1 MPTEPATPG
10 ARTKPDRPPR
20 SSLRTAP
27 ASIQAALYVSVMRP
41 RLNAFA
47 RAQLWKYR
55 VPPSRLETDDVIQY
69 TIVELL
75 ERWATV
81 DEPSKYMFTVAGNY
95 IRRAAREG
103 GRFTGAPVQPSR
115 DIDEAQADDLD
126 RMDISRAVWSSA
138 SPTPLTEHAAA
149 AAEVRAGLGTAL
161 ARLTPAQSQAV
172 RLVDGL
178 DLSRAEAAAAMGVAE
193 GTVSPHR
200 ARGLAKLRHLAGH
213 LRGALYV
220 VAGLGVA
227 SGLGWLLWRGLHEGA
242 NIVARSESVDL
253 LALVITTVTA
263 TMPLL
268 LRIAVTL
275 VSVWSRDAR
284 RRAVAARRFRLF
296 LVQEPEDIEQ
306 STAGRRRNRRRPV
319 K

>member
-1 MPTEPATPG
+1 MGGEPGQGP
-10 ARTKPDRPPR
+10 
-20 SSLRTAP
+20 LHHP
-27 ASIQAALYVSVMRP
+27 ASAVHDESLLVGG
-41 RLNAFA
+41 L
-47 RAQLWKYR
+47 
-55 VPPSRLETDDVIQY
+55 TDD
-69 TIVELL
+69 LH
-75 ERWATV
+75 
-81 DEPSKYMFTVAGNY
+81 
-95 IRRAAREG
+95 G
-103 GRFTGAPVQPSR
+103 GQ
-115 DIDEAQADDLD
+115 
-126 RMDISRAVWSSA
+126 
-138 SPTPLTEHAAA
+138 HAAA

-178 DLSRAEAAAAMGVAE
+178 DFSRAEAAAAMGVAE

-275 VSVWSRDAR
+275 VSVWGRDAR
-284 RRAVAARRFRLF
+284 RRADAARRFRF